1 MRLSFHGAAQNV
13 TGSCHLLEAGGLRIL
28 IDCGMFQGARHA
40 DEENLGDFG
49 FEPLEIDYLLLTHA
63 HLDHCG
69 RIPLLVKRGF
79 AGKIITTAA
88 TRELTKLILID
99 SAHIQEEDAMRA
111 SRHKRRGGHKDT
123 RPLYDQVDVLFAL
136 DFFGPNV
143 GYEEDLALNDGVVIR
158 FINAGHILGSASVV
172 VEVVEN
178 ETTRRIVFSGDLGST
193 NHPIL
198 PAATMPP
205 ECDYVVMETTYGG
218 RMHKDW
224 DASNAELT
232 KVISETVARGGNV
245 VIPTFA
251 MERTQEIL
259 FQLKNAI
266 ESRDL
271 PGSLAIYLDSPMA
284 ISATE
289 IFRRHANGFSPE
301 VRDAMLAGK
310 RPFHPRGLRFTRQTA
325 ESLAINRTKSG
336 SVIMAGSGMCTGGRV
351 RHHLKHNIWRPECS
365 IVFVGFAAEGTLARQ
380 IVDGAKHIRISGEDI
395 QVKADIHTING
406 FSAHADQRE
415 LLYWVSHTG
424 KPKTIF
430 LVHGDY
436 DRGMSDM
443 KKQLEKKGLT
453 VKCPTLHSALD
464 LE

>member
-1 MRLSFHGAAQNV
+1 MKLSFHGAAQSV

-40 DEENLGDFG
+40 DEENAGDFG
-49 FEPLEIDYLLLTHA
+49 FDPSEIDFLLLTHA

-79 AGKIITTAA
+79 AGTIITTAA
-88 TRELTKLILID
+88 TRELSKLIMID
-99 SAHIQEEDAMRA
+99 SAHIQEEDAARA
-111 SRHKRRGGHKDT
+111 SRHKQRGGQDEI
-123 RPLYDQVDVLFAL
+123 RPLYDQIDVLFAL
-136 DFFGPNV
+136 DFFGSNV
-143 GYEEDLALNDGVVIR
+143 SYDEDFALNEAVKIR

-172 VEVVEN
+172 VEATEQR
-178 ETTRRIVFSGDLGST
+178 TTRRIVFSGDLGSPG
-193 NHPIL
+193 HAIL
-198 PAATMPP
+198 SNATPPP

-218 RMHKDW
+218 RMHKDRE
-224 DASNAELT
+224 ASNAELND
-232 KVISETVARGGNV
+232 VITETVARGGNV

-259 FQLKNAI
+259 FHLKNAI
-266 ESRDL
+266 NSKDL
-271 PGSLAIYLDSPMA
+271 PGSLAIFLDSPMA

-301 VRDAMLAGK
+301 VRDVMLAGQN
-310 RPFHPRGLRFTRQTA
+310 PFHPHGLRFTRQVE
-325 ESLAINRTKSG
+325 ESKSINRIRG
-336 SVIMAGSGMCTGGRV
+336 GAVIMAGSGMCTGGRV
-351 RHHLKHNIWRPECS
+351 RQHLKHNIWRPECS

-380 IVDGAKHIRISGEDI
+380 IVDGAKHIKLFGEDI
-395 QVKADIHTING
+395 QVKAAIHTING

-424 KPKTIF
+424 RPKTIF
-430 LVHGDY
+430 LVHGDF
-436 DRGMSDM
+436 DRGMSAM
-443 KKQLEKKGLT
+443 KSELEKKGLN
-453 VKCPTLHSALD
+453 VECPTLHSAIE